1 VFVLPKTLSSV
12 KEEVASYK
20 GKRVRCRVS
29 KGRNRVEIIEGT
41 ILEIYPKLFTVSA
54 LPENSLVSFNYA
66 EVLTREV
73 IIEVLD

>member
-1 VFVLPKTLSSV
+1 MPKTLSSV

-29 KGRNRVEIIEGT
+29 KGRNRIEMIEGT
-41 ILEIYPKLFTVSA
+41 ILDIYPKLFTVCA

>member
-1 VFVLPKTLSSV
+1 MFVLPKTLSSV

-29 KGRNRVEIIEGT
+29 KGRNRIEMIEGT
-41 ILEIYPKLFTVSA
+41 ILDIYPKLFTVCA

>member
-1 VFVLPKTLSSV
+1 MPKTLSSV

-29 KGRNRVEIIEGT
+29 KGRNRVGTIIE
-41 ILEIYPKLFTVSA
+41 IYTKLFTLCA
-54 LPENSLVSFNYA
+54 LPENSLISFNYA
-66 EVLTREV
+66 EVLTHEV